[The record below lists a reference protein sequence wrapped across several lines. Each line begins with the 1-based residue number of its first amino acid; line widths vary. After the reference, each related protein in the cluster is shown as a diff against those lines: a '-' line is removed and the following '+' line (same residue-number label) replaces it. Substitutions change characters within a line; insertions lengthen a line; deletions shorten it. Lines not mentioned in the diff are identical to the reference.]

1 VADAP
6 LSIGLF
12 ADPHCGRGVLAT
24 RHFGDSPAKLAAAV
38 DAFNARRVD
47 FVVNLGDTIDRLE
60 DDPTDPRE
68 YVAEARAVV
77 DRFNGPRHVVL
88 GNHDVACLTKADFLA
103 QAGGAGGASTYS
115 FDHGGFHFV
124 VLDTNHFEDGSD
136 ITPETTS
143 EDWSDEWLGQ
153 AQLDWL
159 ADDLAA
165 AGETPTVI
173 FSHAELG
180 PRFLDGAEQPH
191 AVKDSDVARAIIQSA
206 GNVRAVLQGHNHP
219 GQIATWADIP
229 YITLS
234 AMCEGPGPENNAY
247 AIAHVSPGG
256 DIGLEGLGK
265 QVSLT

>member
-1 VADAP
+1 MADAP

-12 ADPHCGRGVLAT
+12 ADSHCGRGVLAT
-24 RHFGDSPAKLAAAV
+24 RHFGDSPAKLAAAIDTFV
-38 DAFNARRVD
+38 ERRVE
-47 FVVNLGDTIDRLE
+47 FIVNLGDLIDRLE

-68 YVAEARAVV
+68 CVAEARAVV
-77 DRFNGPRHVVL
+77 DHFDGPRHVVL

-103 QAGGAGGASTYS
+103 QAGGAGGGNYYS
-115 FDHGGFHFV
+115 FNHGGFHFV

-159 ADDLAA
+159 AEDLAA
-165 AGETPTVI
+165 TGDAPTVI

-180 PRFLDGAEQPH
+180 PRFLDGQEQPH

-206 GNVRAVLQGHNHP
+206 GNVRVVFQGHNHP

-229 YITLS
+229 YITLH

-247 AIAHVSPGG
+247 AVAHLSAAGP
-256 DIGLEGLGK
+256 IGLEGFGR